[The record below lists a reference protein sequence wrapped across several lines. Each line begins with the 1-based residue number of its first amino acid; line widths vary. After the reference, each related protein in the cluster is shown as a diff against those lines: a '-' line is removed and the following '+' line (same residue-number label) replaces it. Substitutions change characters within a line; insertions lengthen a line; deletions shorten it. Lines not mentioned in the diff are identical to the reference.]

1 MGKNCLEYTC
11 PSHGG
16 WGMVRTGMLV
26 PESHQLF
33 ICPSACGRHGALGAV
48 KQGFKKRLSY
58 LYLEES
64 DIVSGYDQAIVEAAG
79 ELFDRLGYRPK
90 VLLVFVSCLDD
101 LIGTDC
107 DAVIEE
113 LSERYPDVKF
123 RMCHMN
129 PISGDSEEPPQKG
142 IWKNM
147 YSLLERESNSLK
159 NRINMI
165 GNLLPVHPD
174 SELHTF
180 LHCLGMEKVCQAASC
195 TTYEEFRDMGN
206 NCLNLVAAPFADRA
220 AQLLK
225 QREGMEYVNAF
236 VSYDFEEIDRNY
248 RAIAEKL
255 KELGMAKEPGITK
268 EPGMTKDPG
277 MTAEETEGLPALRA
291 EHVLEEAR
299 RKAEQAV
306 KKAREI
312 VGDQKLFLDYSAF
325 VRPLKAARFLLEQG
339 FQVAGVY
346 LKEMDTEDP
355 DYRWLEEHAEVEL
368 IKVNGPDMV
377 NAWKLNGEGISIGA
391 EAAYVTG
398 SGHAAVMFQDE
409 GLYGYYA
416 VTRLM
421 ELLADAVRE
430 EIDLEKTIH
439 QLGLVV

>member
-1 MGKNCLEYTC
+1 
-11 PSHGG
+11 
-16 WGMVRTGMLV
+16 
-26 PESHQLF
+26 
-33 ICPSACGRHGALGAV
+33 
-48 KQGFKKRLSY
+48 
-58 LYLEES
+58 
-64 DIVSGYDQAIVEAAG
+64 
-79 ELFDRLGYRPK
+79 
-90 VLLVFVSCLDD
+90 
-101 LIGTDC
+101 
-107 DAVIEE
+107 
-113 LSERYPDVKF
+113 
-123 RMCHMN
+123 
-129 PISGDSEEPPQKG
+129 
-142 IWKNM
+142 
-147 YSLLERESNSLK
+147 
-159 NRINMI
+159 MI

-255 KELGMAKEPGITK
+255 KELGMTKKSGDLPG
-268 EPGMTKDPG
+268 
-277 MTAEETEGLPALRA
+277 LRA
-291 EHVLEEAR
+291 EQVLEEAR
-299 RKAEQAV
+299 RKAERAV

-346 LKEMDTEDP
+346 LKEMETEDP
-355 DYRWLEEHAEVEL
+355 DYRWLEEHTEVEL

-377 NAWKLNGEGISIGA
+377 NAWKMNGKGISIGA

-421 ELLADAVRE
+421 ELLADAVKE
-430 EIDLEKTIH
+430 KIDLEKTIH